1 MEEAPPPTPVTIPP
15 ANTSRWINVEE
26 IPEPIKEPK
35 VIKVVSSIDKIR
47 RNPTESDNKKGNSSA
62 SAGNPV
68 SPSSRKDSVSS
79 ETALLREV
87 DETEAEEDR
96 SPPEEEAIEGPR
108 ELEEVDDQSASIPDS
123 EKVDSQSRYVFENY
137 IK

>member
-1 MEEAPPPTPVTIPP
+1 MEEAPPPSPVATIPP
-15 ANTSRWINVEE
+15 PNTSRWINVEE

-35 VIKVVSSIDKIR
+35 VIKVISTKDKIL
-47 RNPTESDNKKGNSSA
+47 RNPTESDNNKKGNVPA

-96 SPPEEEAIEGPR
+96 SPPEDESPR

-123 EKVDSQSRYVFENY
+123 EKVDSQSRYVF
-137 IK
+137 